1 VSDGSQGTDLR
12 ASPGPIEGILP
23 PLTSSNEVDVQLYAI
38 VAIVI
43 KDFVNSWYSKITPDR
58 TFVDEVIQIIAH
70 CTRALEQRL
79 RQIDIT
85 ELLLD
90 EVPVLVERHI
100 DAYRTATTAP
110 ATVQYGESPRRI
122 YHSLNP
128 HPALDPSLTAEEQR
142 RYESAYRQL
151 LIQGALAVLLPT
163 EDLANACLR
172 TLVTDIIAD
181 LILGQALAER
191 ICQPWFLHGTVSK
204 VVEIVKTPPS
214 KATINKEILQQEGR
228 RSRLEKFG
236 LLSANAA
243 NQRNHSPAQDQS
255 LLSAWFWTLLQYA
268 FIAYQSVRFIL
279 VGMAHAQ
286 TLPPRVPGRLAN
298 APAVSSPSQNTSP
311 SSTRGKSD
319 VDGHPA
325 QAVINYGLFSCISTI
340 LDLSVRMPWLAASL
354 SFWQHILAQGPGRY
368 GAASSI
374 LDKFLY
380 HTISTR
386 VFSPSLLPPLLL
398 QVRAIIFPNNSMGPP
413 APPPPSAE
421 EARLI
426 RSKAASD
433 ILSLVPRPVARK
445 FFAVSGANDE
455 ENQESMRAQI
465 EESMLCWTDDAELN
479 KHLIYSILD
488 LILLRLVPEM
498 QGKTPIELLA
508 ERGVVLSGEADGEEL
523 LVDLNGEKE
532 AL

>member
-1 VSDGSQGTDLR
+1 M
-12 ASPGPIEGILP
+12 
-23 PLTSSNEVDVQLYAI
+23 
-38 VAIVI
+38 
-43 KDFVNSWYSKITPDR
+43 
-58 TFVDEVIQIIAH
+58 
-70 CTRALEQRL
+70 
-79 RQIDIT
+79 
-85 ELLLD
+85 
-90 EVPVLVERHI
+90 
-100 DAYRTATTAP
+100 
-110 ATVQYGESPRRI
+110 QYGESPRRI

-181 LILGQALAER
+181 LILGQPLAER

-286 TLPPRVPGRLAN
+286 TLPRRVPGRLAN

-374 LDKFLY
+374 LDK
-380 HTISTR
+380 
-386 VFSPSLLPPLLL
+386 
-398 QVRAIIFPNNSMGPP
+398 
-413 APPPPSAE
+413 
-421 EARLI
+421 
-426 RSKAASD
+426 
-433 ILSLVPRPVARK
+433 
-445 FFAVSGANDE
+445 
-455 ENQESMRAQI
+455 
-465 EESMLCWTDDAELN
+465 
-479 KHLIYSILD
+479 
-488 LILLRLVPEM
+488 
-498 QGKTPIELLA
+498 
-508 ERGVVLSGEADGEEL
+508 
-523 LVDLNGEKE
+523 
-532 AL
+532 